1 MNVLLAGAS
10 GLIGK
15 AIKAELIRAGNT
27 VYPLIRNK
35 RLGPCFFMQEN
46 NEIFL
51 DSSIHLDA
59 VINLAGVNISERRWS
74 HTVKDQIIQSRVQ
87 TTSTLSTAL
96 ASLEK
101 KPDVYLSAS
110 AIGYYGTDSN
120 STLCESSP
128 AGNDFL
134 ARLAVGWERATEP
147 AKAEGI
153 RTCLLRF
160 GLVLSPGGGM
170 VKNLLLPFRLGCVGP
185 IGSGLQMLSWVSLDD
200 TISVMKE
207 LLENKEFNGAINIV
221 SGQPVSSQQ
230 FAKALSGAI
239 KRPALPRIPARAVRV
254 MFGEVADAALLVGAE
269 VKSERMS
276 ELGIKLQ
283 HTDIQECLT
292 DIM

>member
-15 AIKAELIRAGNT
+15 AIKAELIRTGNT

-35 RLGPCFFMQEN
+35 RLGPCFYMQEN

-74 HTVKDQIIQSRVQ
+74 HAVKDQIIQSRVQ

-160 GLVLSPGGGM
+160 GLVLSPGGGI

-230 FAKALSGAI
+230 FAKALSGSI

>member
-1 MNVLLAGAS
+1 MNVLLTGAS

-15 AIKAELIRAGNT
+15 AIKAELTSDGNT

-35 RLGPCFFMQEN
+35 RQGPFFYMQKN
-46 NEIFL
+46 DEIFL
-51 DSSIHLDA
+51 DNSIQLDA
-59 VINLAGVNISERRWS
+59 VINLAGVNISDRRWS
-74 HTVKDQIIQSRVQ
+74 RSVKDQIIQSRVQ
-87 TTSTLSTAL
+87 TTSILSTAL
-96 ASLEK
+96 ANLEK

-110 AIGYYGTDSN
+110 AIGYYGTNSS
-120 STLCESSP
+120 STLSESSP

-134 ARLAVGWERATEP
+134 AQLAVNWEGATKP
-147 AKAEGI
+147 AQAAGI
-153 RTCLLRF
+153 RTCFLRF
-160 GLVLSPGGGM
+160 GLVLSPTGGM
-170 VKNLLLPFRLGCVGP
+170 VKNLLLPFRLACVGP

-230 FAKALSGAI
+230 FAKALSGSI

>member
-15 AIKAELIRAGNT
+15 AIKAELIRTGNT

-35 RLGPCFFMQEN
+35 RLGPCFYMQEN

-207 LLENKEFNGAINIV
+207 LLENREFNGAINIV

>member
-15 AIKAELIRAGNT
+15 AIKAELIRTGNT

-35 RLGPCFFMQEN
+35 RLGPCFYMQEN

-74 HTVKDQIIQSRVQ
+74 HAVKDQIIQSRVQ

-230 FAKALSGAI
+230 FAKALSGSI

>member
-15 AIKAELIRAGNT
+15 AIKAELIRTGNT

-35 RLGPCFFMQEN
+35 RLGPCFYMQEN

-134 ARLAVGWERATEP
+134 ARLALGWERATEP

-160 GLVLSPGGGM
+160 GLVLSPSGGM

-230 FAKALSGAI
+230 FAKALSGSI
-239 KRPALPRIPARAVRV
+239 KRPALPKIPARIVKV
-254 MFGEVADAALLVGAE
+254 MFGEVADAALLVGAQ

>member
-15 AIKAELIRAGNT
+15 AIKAELIRTGNT

-35 RLGPCFFMQEN
+35 RLGPCFYMQEN

-230 FAKALSGAI
+230 FAKALSGSI

>member
-35 RLGPCFFMQEN
+35 RLGPCFYMQEN

-230 FAKALSGAI
+230 FAKALSGSI

>member
-35 RLGPCFFMQEN
+35 RLGPCFYMQEN

-74 HTVKDQIIQSRVQ
+74 HAVKDQIIQSRVQ

-160 GLVLSPGGGM
+160 GLVLSPSGGM

-230 FAKALSGAI
+230 FAKALSGSI

>member
-35 RLGPCFFMQEN
+35 RLGPCFYMQEN

-74 HTVKDQIIQSRVQ
+74 HAVKDQIIQSRVQ

-207 LLENKEFNGAINIV
+207 LLENREFNGAINIV

>member
-15 AIKAELIRAGNT
+15 AIKAELIRTGNT

-35 RLGPCFFMQEN
+35 RLGPCFYMQEN

-74 HTVKDQIIQSRVQ
+74 HAVKDQIIQSRVQ

-160 GLVLSPGGGM
+160 GLVLSPGGGI

-207 LLENKEFNGAINIV
+207 LLENREFNGAINIV

>member
-35 RLGPCFFMQEN
+35 RLGPCFYMQEN

-160 GLVLSPGGGM
+160 GLVLSPGGGI

-230 FAKALSGAI
+230 FAKALSGSI

>member
-15 AIKAELIRAGNT
+15 AIKAELIRTGNT

-35 RLGPCFFMQEN
+35 RLGPCFYMQEN

-160 GLVLSPGGGM
+160 GLVLSPSGGM

>member
-35 RLGPCFFMQEN
+35 RLGPCFYMQEN

-74 HTVKDQIIQSRVQ
+74 HAVKDQIIQSRVQ

-110 AIGYYGTDSN
+110 AIGYYGTNSN

-160 GLVLSPGGGM
+160 GLVLSPGGGL

-207 LLENKEFNGAINIV
+207 LLENREFNGAINIV